1 MSEFNL
7 GQRWLSETET
17 SLGLGIISQI
27 DGRQITVFFPGNGE
41 TRIYASSD
49 APLARLKLSVGQQ
62 ARHADNWLFTI
73 SDVKEQSGL
82 LIYFGQRHD
91 DGSEVMVPE
100 SQLSHHVDINPA
112 LTRLVA
118 GNADRHDLY
127 LLRNQASEF
136 FANWQQSPVA
146 GLLGA
151 RVGLL
156 PHQVYVA
163 RSVADRYHPRVLL
176 ADEVGLGKTI
186 EAGMIMQRRLLTG
199 RNQRVL
205 LVVPESLRNQ
215 WLVEMKRRF
224 ALTFSVF
231 DEERAVQALTDGGN
245 PFLSEQR
252 IVVSSRFVEQGE
264 WQSFLL
270 EAEFDLLV
278 VDEAHHIQPQS
289 PGYQAIE
296 QLCHNIADI
305 LLLTATPEQEGSE
318 GHFQRLRLLDSNR
331 FNDLQ
336 AFIEEQQRYRQLA
349 TEAEKLSGEGLDELL
364 DQHGTGRVMF
374 RNRRKHIGGFPQRHL
389 HAYPLPEH
397 FPESGE
403 PWWLDD
409 PRVHWLIDFLKEQ
422 KPNKTLLICQSPD
435 QVLDLAEAL
444 RVLSGMQA
452 AVFHEQMSLIERDR
466 AAAFFASVEEGS
478 PILMCS
484 EIGSEG
490 RNFQFVQQLV
500 LFDLPQNPDLLEQRI
515 GRLDRIGQQGDIH
528 IHVPYLEHSD
538 EALLLDWYHTGMNAF
553 EQCNPVGRAVYDKFK
568 DALDGTLSSA
578 DEVPA
583 ELIQATQAY
592 HQQLLDEVE
601 SGRDR
606 LQELNACRPRQAEQI
621 ISQIEADSDS
631 DALYDFM
638 TAFWDRF
645 GVNAEVLDEN
655 RLFVKPSEHMRV
667 PAIPGL
673 DDEGMTVT
681 VDRTTAQAFEDIE
694 FLSWDHPHVQAAIE
708 LLTLE
713 DFGSVCVARLQN
725 KALPAG
731 AWFLELDYVAD
742 VAAAPALA
750 AQEFFPQQRL
760 RILLDSQGRELSA
773 KVPRDALTQQA
784 SFLDKKTARQI
795 VKQLRD
801 TARSFIEQQQSVA
814 EQWVAGQATAAQEQ
828 AEQQLKKQKQRLLRL
843 QERNPSVRD
852 DEIDAVEQRQQLL
865 QEALQQPT
873 LSLYAIRI
881 LVNQP

>member
-17 SLGLGIISQI
+17 SLGLGVIRQVE
-27 DGRQITVFFPGNGE
+27 GRQITVLFPSNGE
-41 TRIYASSD
+41 YRLYASTD

-62 ARHADNWLFTI
+62 ARHADDWLFTI
-73 SDVKEQSGL
+73 TDVKEQSGL
-82 LIYFGQRHD
+82 LIYFGQRQD
-91 DGSEVMVPE
+91 DNTDVMVPE

-136 FANWQQSPVA
+136 YAKWQQSPVA

-156 PHQVYVA
+156 PHQIYVA
-163 RSVADRYHPRVLL
+163 HTVAERYHPRVLL

-199 RNQRVL
+199 RNQRIL
-205 LVVPESLRNQ
+205 LIVPESLRNQ

-224 ALTFSVF
+224 ALSFSVF
-231 DEERAVQALTDGGN
+231 DEERAQQTLGEDEN

-252 IVVSSRFVEQGE
+252 VIVSSQFIERGE
-264 WQSFLL
+264 WQTLL
-270 EAEFDLLV
+270 QDAEFDLLV
-278 VDEAHHIQPQS
+278 VDEAHHIQPKS
-289 PGYQAIE
+289 PGYQHVE
-296 QLCHNIADI
+296 DLCRHIADV

-318 GHFQRLRLLDSNR
+318 GHFQRLRLLDANR
-331 FNDLQ
+331 FNDLNT
-336 AFIEEQQRYRQLA
+336 FIEEQQHYRELA
-349 TEAEKLSGEGLDELL
+349 TQAENLSGDALDELL

-374 RNRRKHIGGFPQRHL
+374 RNRRKHIGGFPARHL

-397 FPESGE
+397 FPEAGE
-403 PWWLDD
+403 PWWLED
-409 PRVHWLIDFLKEQ
+409 PRVQWLIDFLKEQ
-422 KPNKTLLICQSPD
+422 KPNKTLLICHTAE

-444 RVLSGMQA
+444 RVLAGMQA
-452 AVFHEQMSLIERDR
+452 AVFHEQMSLLERDR
-466 AAAFFASVEEGS
+466 AAAFFASEEDGS
-478 PILMCS
+478 PVLMCS

-500 LFDLPQNPDLLEQRI
+500 LFDLPHNPDLLEQRI

-538 EALLLDWYHTGMNAF
+538 EALLLDWYHSGMNAF
-553 EQCNPVGRAVYDKFK
+553 EQCNPVGRALYDAFK
-568 DALDGTLSSA
+568 EPLQAALNSA
-578 DEVPA
+578 EQMPA
-583 ELIQATQAY
+583 ELITATRVH
-592 HQQLLDEVE
+592 HQQLLEEVE
-601 SGRDR
+601 AGRDR
-606 LQELNACRPRQAEQI
+606 LQELNACRPQQAEDI
-621 ISQIEADSDS
+621 IRQIEADSDS

-645 GVNAEVLDEN
+645 GVNSEVLDEN

-667 PAIPGL
+667 PSIPAL
-673 DDEGMTVT
+673 DEDGMTVT
-681 VDRTTAQAFEDIE
+681 VDRTTALAYEDIE

-713 DFGSVCVARLQN
+713 DFGSVCVARIKN
-725 KALPAG
+725 SALPAG

-760 RILLDSQGRELSA
+760 RVLLDSQGRELSA
-773 KVPRDALTQQA
+773 KVPRDTLTQQA

-795 VKQLRD
+795 VRELRD
-801 TARSFIEQQQSVA
+801 TARTFIEQQQDTA
-814 EQWVAGQATAAQEQ
+814 EQWLTEQTATAQTKV
-828 AEQQLKKQKQRLLRL
+828 QQRLEKQKQRLLWL
-843 QERNPSVRD
+843 KERNPSVRD
-852 DEIDAVEQRQQLL
+852 DEIAAVDLRREQL
-865 QEALQQPT
+865 QEALQQPN